1 VHGGSHWAA
10 FYTDYGVTLQKRF
23 FDHFL
28 KGAKT
33 GWENQPRVQLQIRHP
48 GEKFV
53 ERHESEWPLART
65 QWIKF
70 YLSPGGRYLGTQP
83 PEAET
88 NIDFE
93 ALGDGVT
100 FLTAPL
106 RAEMEI
112 TGPSA
117 ARLFVSS
124 TTSDA
129 DLFLVLRVFD
139 PNGVEVVFQGALDPH
154 TPVGQGWLRA
164 SHRKLDPAL
173 TTFYRPLS
181 YARRRRTAA
190 GRRDRHPR
198 HRDMADLHRRAA
210 GLSDRVDDSRQRL
223 RMGRRRCHIVQHQES
238 DEGLRTV
245 RSRRSRDAPAG
256 DLWRQDDIAFRR
268 QISAS
273 HRAAD
278 HSASPVNR
286 RHQ

>member
-1 VHGGSHWAA
+1 MHGGSHWAA

-210 GLSDRVDDSRQRL
+210 GLSDRVDDSRQDYEWEGGAATLSNIKNPMKGCGPFVHDDPVTRPPEIYG
-223 RMGRRRCHIVQHQES
+223 GRTTLHFGGKYQPHIVLPIIPQAQ
-238 DEGLRTV
+238 
-245 RSRRSRDAPAG
+245 
-256 DLWRQDDIAFRR
+256 
-268 QISAS
+268 
-273 HRAAD
+273 
-278 HSASPVNR
+278 
-286 RHQ
+286 